1 MLLCDFIHTD
11 RSNNSYDPLHTA
23 NQQQKQSGG
32 WECLETHLAHLDKAN
47 PNKPLG
53 FSTRCSELPAQ
64 HAPPPQ
70 QSAPAAPPLPRV
82 LLTLLPQWFF
92 ICLVGPFY
100 SLFPRCSD
108 WCSTLLICVNDK
120 SRGAETERVW
130 HGPCSRGWC
139 WLLTPS
145 DSFTFQSQPHECKDS
160 GPKLITPQVGGGHHQ
175 ESDRERDRER
185 GRKWRGFFC
194 SLPKVPLSFYF
205 PSLSFL
211 QVSNEWH

>member
-11 RSNNSYDPLHTA
+11 RSKKSYDPLCTTK
-23 NQQQKQSGG
+23 QQQKQSAG
-32 WECLETHLAHLDKAN
+32 WERSETHVAQLDKAN
-47 PNKPLG
+47 LNKPLG
-53 FSTRCSELPAQ
+53 FSTRRCEPPA
-64 HAPPPQ
+64 Q
-70 QSAPAAPPLPRV
+70 QSAPTAPPLPCV